1 MGKEDSDEFNK
12 ISDER
17 NNSNKNILNF
27 YTDENNCVLPN
38 KISGAY
44 SEFHNFIKSNKIP
57 EYAREYKREYQFI
70 RGLNKEFGYF
80 IKKLND
86 LNKGL
91 FESNLTNRIK
101 NFMKRFLR
109 AQEKGKFEDISDF
122 IFPDN
127 ILNNIIFIN
136 QQFGYYKLR
145 YDAFCDDS
153 DDDDS
158 NSFSDIVGDY
168 DSDSDSDEYND
179 DNDNGGDSEYLV
191 DGKPYPGFIE
201 FYDIFKK
208 IFNQIKNDDSDDC
221 DSDDCESD
229 SDREEL
235 DLSYTDSDLED
246 FCNHLNSFFS

>member
-109 AQEKGKFEDISDF
+109 AQEKGKFKDISDF

-158 NSFSDIVGDY
+158 FSDKVGDY

-179 DNDNGGDSEYLV
+179 DSDDDGNGEYLV

-221 DSDDCESD
+221 DSDEYD

-246 FCNHLNSFFS
+246 FYNHLNSFFS

>member
-12 ISDER
+12 ISDQR
-17 NNSNKNILNF
+17 NNSNKNTLNF

-109 AQEKGKFEDISDF
+109 GQENGKFKDISNF

-191 DGKPYPGFIE
+191 DGKPYPGFKE
-201 FYDIFKK
+201 FYVIFK
-208 IFNQIKNDDSDDC
+208 IFFNQIKYESCDSDC
-221 DSDDCESD
+221 DSDEYD

-246 FCNHLNSFFS
+246 FCNHLNSFYS